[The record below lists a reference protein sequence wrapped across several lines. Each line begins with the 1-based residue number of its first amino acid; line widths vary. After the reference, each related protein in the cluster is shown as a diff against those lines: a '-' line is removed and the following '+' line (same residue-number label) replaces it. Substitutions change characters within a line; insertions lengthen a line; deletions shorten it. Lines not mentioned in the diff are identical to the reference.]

1 MRNLMSPADDHRTG
15 HDTDVELRRRRQVAT
30 RTSPGSGSVVGGRW
44 RGGTGTWRVVNPCSR
59 GCLGLNRRPPGREL
73 QFHDGCPSLLTARR
87 RIARGRAQL
96 RMRATPARP
105 PGWGPRMRSA
115 ADDARHA
122 TIDAGR
128 CHRRSPQRE
137 SRTNEIRRAV
147 APRLSRSEGPEK
159 PGLRLGA
166 IRATGARH
174 DRSARREHMKH
185 GDPPD

>member
-1 MRNLMSPADDHRTG
+1 MTIGPGTILTSNSVVAAKSRRGHHRVQGGSREADGGVAWNLESSRSVLAR
-15 HDTDVELRRRRQVAT
+15 VSWIEQAAT
-30 RTSPGSGSVVGGRW
+30 RS
-44 RGGTGTWRVVNPCSR
+44 
-59 GCLGLNRRPPGREL
+59 
-73 QFHDGCPSLLTARR
+73 
-87 RIARGRAQL
+87 
-96 RMRATPARP
+96 RATVSPWMSVAANGPETDCAWSCAAEDARHA
-105 PGWGPRMRSA
+105 GEAARVGPRMRSA

-159 PGLRLGA
+159 PGLQLGA
-166 IRATGARH
+166 IRATEARH
-174 DRSARREHMKH
+174 ARSARREHMKH